1 MAGMAALKQLLSKG
15 GSEGMDLLKA
25 LGAKGSE
32 MGKAGMGELDMALG
46 KVPGMVS
53 KYRKDLPVDVG
64 ADPQRRNALLALLGL
79 GGAGGAAYGM
89 MDDED

>member
-15 GSEGMDLLKA
+15 GDDGMQFLKQLGGKASDAGQKA
-25 LGAKGSE
+25 L
-32 MGKAGMGELDMALG
+32 GELDMALG
-46 KVPGMVS
+46 KVPGMTS
-53 KYRKDLPVDVG
+53 KYRADLPVEVG
-64 ADPQRRNALLALLGL
+64 ADPKRRNALLALLGL